1 MDFINDLP
9 PLREIIERF
18 GLQAKK
24 SLGQNFLLD
33 FNLTKK
39 IVRAA
44 GSLEGKTVLEIGPGP
59 GGLTRAILA
68 ANPHQFIA
76 IEQDEK
82 CVEALKD
89 LVLKAP
95 FFHIVS
101 GDALEIDFKEL
112 ASPPFTVISN
122 LPYNISTALLTRWLK
137 NAPLFEELVLMFQK
151 EVADRLI
158 AKPDTKEYGR
168 LSIVVQL
175 KTNCKKVFDLPPQA
189 FTPPPKVTSTVVK
202 LTPYEKPLYPC
213 DEEALEKITRAAF
226 GQRRKML
233 RASLKQITP
242 DTETLLKK
250 AAIDPTRRAESLTVE
265 EFCRLSLV
273 YKNFKIIL

>member
-1 MDFINDLP
+1 MDFINDFP
-9 PLREIIERF
+9 PLREVIDRF

-39 IVRAA
+39 IARAA
-44 GSLEGKTVLEIGPGP
+44 GNLEGKTVLEIGPGP

-68 ANPHQFIA
+68 ARPRQLIA

-89 LVLKAP
+89 LTLKAP
-95 FFHIVS
+95 HFQIIT
-101 GDALEIDFKEL
+101 GDALEIDFKEFG
-112 ASPPFTVISN
+112 SPPFIIISN

-137 NAPLFEELVLMFQK
+137 NARLFENLVLMFQK
-151 EVADRLI
+151 EVAERLV
-158 AKPDTKEYGR
+158 AKPDTKDYGR
-168 LSIVVQL
+168 LSIFVQL
-175 KTNCKKVFDLPPQA
+175 KADCKKVFDLPPQA

-213 DEEALEKITRAAF
+213 DEEALEKLTKAAF

-242 DTETLLKK
+242 DAETLLKK
-250 AAIDPTRRAESLTVE
+250 ADIDPTRRAENLTVE
-265 EFCRLSLV
+265 EFCQLSLF
-273 YKNFKIIL
+273 YKALQLNS